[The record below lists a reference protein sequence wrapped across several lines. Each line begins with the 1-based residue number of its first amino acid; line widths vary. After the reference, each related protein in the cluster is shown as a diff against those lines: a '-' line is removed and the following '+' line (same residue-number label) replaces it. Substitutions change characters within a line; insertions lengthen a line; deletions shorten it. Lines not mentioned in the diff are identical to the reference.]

1 MASVALCAIGSVG
14 FLFSADYVF
23 NNVLEPHQQIRIKVE
38 LVEEAGGQAVGGLD
52 MLIYQGIIAFELWNP
67 GVIVTEK
74 MVDTVRQMMTERLN
88 SR

>member
-1 MASVALCAIGSVG
+1 
-14 FLFSADYVF
+14 
-23 NNVLEPHQQIRIKVE
+23 
-38 LVEEAGGQAVGGLD
+38 

-88 SR
+88 NR